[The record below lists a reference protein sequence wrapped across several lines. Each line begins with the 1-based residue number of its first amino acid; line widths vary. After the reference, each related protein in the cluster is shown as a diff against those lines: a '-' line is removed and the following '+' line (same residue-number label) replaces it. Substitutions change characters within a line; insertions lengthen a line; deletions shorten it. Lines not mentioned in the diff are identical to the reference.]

1 MDVRVGLLKK
11 AEHWR
16 IDAFELR
23 WWRRRLRVP
32 WTARRTNQ
40 STLKEISPEC
50 SLEGLT
56 LKLKLQLQC
65 FGHLMWR
72 TDSFEKTLM
81 LGKSDWT
88 ELNWT
93 ALLAASRSYSLV
105 LVDNVSHRGGFPCC
119 QAWALS
125 THFFSNCNT
134 QAWELQLR
142 SSGVWA
148 QLVVVLGLSCSA
160 ACGNLPRPG
169 IEPLS
174 PTLAGSDFYLLR
186 HQGSPSLLKL
196 WSLSPHLR
204 STCQHLAGPY
214 GPEPTSRR
222 ALSVISGVTSCV
234 WALREHSPVQPG
246 GHYQNGFG
254 KV

>member
-1 MDVRVGLLKK
+1 MNVRVGLLKK

-16 IDAFELR
+16 VDAFELR

-40 STLKEISPEC
+40 SILKEISAEC
-50 SLEGLT
+50 SLEGLM

-65 FGHLMWR
+65 FGHLTWR

-88 ELNWT
+88 ELNCFP
-93 ALLAASRSYSLV
+93 AAGRSYSLV
-105 LVDNVSHRGGFPCC
+105 LVDNVSHRGGFSCC
-119 QAWALS
+119 QARALS

-142 SSGVWA
+142 NSGAWA

-160 ACGNLPRPG
+160 ASGNLPRPG
-169 IEPLS
+169 IEPVS
-174 PTLAGSDFYLLR
+174 PPLAGGDFYPLC
-186 HQGSPSLLKL
+186 HQGSPSFLKL
-196 WSLSPHLR
+196 WSLSPQLR
-204 STCQHLAGPY
+204 STCQHLAGPC
-214 GPEPTSRR
+214 GPEPASRR
-222 ALSVISGVTSCV
+222 ALLVISGVTSCV

-246 GHYQNGFG
+246 GHYLNGSG